1 MSRTLGGYAD
11 LVEPLLNHALTTR
24 LSAESALSPLLS
36 PLLSASRHRLREVG
50 ELVGLGEVHVRVLNR
65 VDDTPNGS
73 VLDPLRDALSE
84 HTNALGIE
92 RPRPARLRVASGS

>member
-1 MSRTLGGYAD
+1 MSRTLGGHAD
-11 LVEPLLNHALTTR
+11 LVEPLLNHALTTL
-24 LSAESALSPLLS
+24 LSVESALT
-36 PLLSASRHRLREVG
+36 PLLSASRHRLCEVG
-50 ELVGLGEVHVRVLNR
+50 DLVGLGEVHVRVLNR

-92 RPRPARLRVASGS
+92 RPRPARLRVASSS